1 VVVAVVA
8 TALPTPVATIKQ
20 QSWQLQNNT
29 NDPNRSGKE
38 TTSAVKGVVAIV
50 AAVAAA
56 LPTPAVTTTEF
67 KPKEVLQKLK
77 NLFSKAT

>member
-8 TALPTPVATIKQ
+8 T
-20 QSWQLQNNT
+20 
-29 NDPNRSGKE
+29 
-38 TTSAVKGVVAIV
+38 
-50 AAVAAA
+50 A

-77 NLFSKAT
+77 KPV